1 MLPNQL
7 LFSGAE
13 VQKRKIRV
21 LIAKIGLDGH
31 DRGAKIVA
39 RALKDAGMEVIF
51 TGIRQAVG
59 QVVQTAVQEDV
70 DVLGM
75 SFLSGDHMVFVP
87 QVVQGLKEA
96 GKGETMV
103 LLGGI
108 ILKAQ
113 IPELHNM
120 GVDRVFLPGTPP
132 AEIADYI
139 KENTI

>member
-1 MLPNQL
+1 M
-7 LFSGAE
+7 
-13 VQKRKIRV
+13 QKRKIRV

-39 RALKDAGMEVIF
+39 RTLKDAGMEVIF

-59 QVVQTAVQEDV
+59 QVVNAAVQEDV

-87 QVVQGLKEA
+87 QVIQGLKEA
-96 GKGETMV
+96 GKGEVMV

-108 ILKAQ
+108 ILKRQ
-113 IPELHNM
+113 IPELHKM
-120 GVDRVFLPGTPP
+120 GVKKVFLPGIPP
-132 AEIADYI
+132 AEIAHFI
-139 KENTI
+139 EENVS